1 MNTPDPSPPR
11 RRFASAVA
19 LMLTLVLLSGCGGTR
34 HVKKYEPK
42 QRDYQ
47 FPVKEEAV
55 EHETA
60 EGSLWAQSNDANYM
74 YTDRRAI
81 RPGDILTVKIEEF
94 ATAQRATGTST
105 SRDTQMNADV
115 TAFLGLMAKLQE
127 LDPDINPT
135 ELISA
140 GSSLSFDHSGETER
154 SEKLMATVPVIVKQS
169 LPNGNVFVEGHR
181 VILVNEEEH
190 HFYISGVAR
199 PHDVDEANSISSTLL
214 ADAEIEFTGRGV
226 LSDGQKP
233 GALQRIWGWIWP
245 F

>member
-1 MNTPDPSPPR
+1 MNR
-11 RRFASAVA
+11 LLIFALA
-19 LMLTLVLLSGCGGTR
+19 TQLLACSSTR
-34 HVKKYEPK
+34 HVKTYEPK
-42 QRDYQ
+42 QRDYK
-47 FPVKEEAV
+47 FPVEAEDV
-55 EHETA
+55 EQQST
-60 EGSLWAQSNDANYM
+60 EGSLWAHANDANYM

-81 RPGDILTVKIEEF
+81 RPGDILTVNIEEF
-94 ATAQRATGTST
+94 ATAQRATGTTT
-105 SRDTQMNADV
+105 SRETSMNADIS
-115 TAFLGLMAKLQE
+115 AFIGLMAKLRE
-127 LDPDINPT
+127 LDPDINPS

-140 GSSLSFDHSGETER
+140 GSSLGFNHSGETER
-154 SEKLMATVPVIVKQS
+154 SEKLMATVPVIVKKA

-199 PHDVDEANSISSTLL
+199 PYDVDEANSISSTLL

-233 GALQRIWGWIWP
+233 GVLARFWGWIWP